1 MKIAVIG
8 SGGWGT
14 AIAILLSS
22 RGHNVYLWSWIQE
35 ETDRLK
41 KDRENKEFL
50 PGVKFP
56 DTIYCS
62 HDMAECTDGAELI
75 ITAAPS
81 PATRTKSIFR
91 RSVCRLSLPM
101 VSYSSPLKFKFF
113 SQDFLNKFISVIY
126 DRLYLHI
133 QRFFNV

>member
-41 KDRENKEFL
+41 KDRENKEFFA
-50 PGVKFP
+50 G
-56 DTIYCS
+56 S
-62 HDMAECTDGAELI
+62 E
-75 ITAAPS
+75 
-81 PATRTKSIFR
+81 
-91 RSVCRLSLPM
+91 
-101 VSYSSPLKFKFF
+101 
-113 SQDFLNKFISVIY
+113 ISGY
-126 DRLYLHI
+126 NLLQSRYG
-133 QRFFNV
+133 

>member
-41 KDRENKEFL
+41 KDRENKDFW
-50 PGVKFP
+50 PG
-56 DTIYCS
+56 S
-62 HDMAECTDGAELI
+62 E
-75 ITAAPS
+75 
-81 PATRTKSIFR
+81 
-91 RSVCRLSLPM
+91 
-101 VSYSSPLKFKFF
+101 
-113 SQDFLNKFISVIY
+113 ISGY
-126 DRLYLHI
+126 NLLQSRYG
-133 QRFFNV
+133 

>member
-41 KDRENKEFL
+41 KER
-50 PGVKFP
+50 
-56 DTIYCS
+56 
-62 HDMAECTDGAELI
+62 
-75 ITAAPS
+75 
-81 PATRTKSIFR
+81 IFAG
-91 RSVCRLSLPM
+91 SE
-101 VSYSSPLKFKFF
+101 
-113 SQDFLNKFISVIY
+113 ISGY
-126 DRLYLHI
+126 NLLQSRYG
-133 QRFFNV
+133 

>member
-41 KDRENKEFL
+41 KTEKQR
-50 PGVKFP
+50 
-56 DTIYCS
+56 
-62 HDMAECTDGAELI
+62 
-75 ITAAPS
+75 
-81 PATRTKSIFR
+81 IFAG
-91 RSVCRLSLPM
+91 SE
-101 VSYSSPLKFKFF
+101 
-113 SQDFLNKFISVIY
+113 ISGY
-126 DRLYLHI
+126 NLLQSRYG
-133 QRFFNV
+133 